1 MKWVTLWK
9 KQLVTL
15 RKDSW
20 PNKIMANLKD
30 IRDRI
35 KSVRSIQKVTKA
47 MKMVAAA
54 KMRKAQGRMEQARP
68 YTHRLTEVI
77 HHLLPDVDRELL
89 PLLDIREIQRVGYI
103 VVTSDRGLAGS
114 FNTNVLK
121 KAQQEIDEI
130 GKQNVDLFCIGKKA
144 RDHFKRRD
152 YNIVQSHIEFWNDL
166 DFPHSMKMGEGIIS
180 HFINSEVDEIHV
192 VYNEFVNVAT
202 QSIQSERLLP
212 LEYGDEDTMTH
223 IDRLYEPS
231 KEKLVRSLIPRH
243 LNIQMWKYLLESYA
257 SEQAARM
264 VAMENATDNAEDMIK
279 DLSLEF
285 NKARQAS
292 ITKEML
298 EIVGGAEALK

>member
-1 MKWVTLWK
+1 
-9 KQLVTL
+9 
-15 RKDSW
+15 
-20 PNKIMANLKD
+20 MANLKD

-35 KSVRSIQKVTKA
+35 KSVKSIQKVTKA

-54 KMRKAQGRMEQARP
+54 KMRKAQERMEQARP
-68 YTHRLTEVI
+68 YTSRLTEVI
-77 HHLLPDVDRELL
+77 DHLLPDVDRELL
-89 PLLDIREIQRVGYI
+89 PLLDIRKIKRVGYI

-114 FNTNVLK
+114 FNSNVLK

-130 GKQNVDLFCIGKKA
+130 GKHNVDLFCIGKKA
-144 RDHFKRRD
+144 RDHFKHRD

-166 DFPHSMKMGEGIIS
+166 DFPHAMKMGEGIIS
-180 HFINSEVDEIHV
+180 HFINGEVDEIHV
-192 VYNEFVNVAT
+192 VYNEFVNIAT

-212 LEYGDEDTMTH
+212 LEYGAEDTITH
-223 IDRLYEPS
+223 VDRLYEPS

>member
-1 MKWVTLWK
+1 
-9 KQLVTL
+9 
-15 RKDSW
+15 
-20 PNKIMANLKD
+20 MANLKD

-35 KSVRSIQKVTKA
+35 KSVKSIQKVTKA

-54 KMRKAQGRMEQARP
+54 KFRKAQERMEQARP

-77 HHLLPDVDRELL
+77 HHLLPDIDRELL

-130 GKQNVDLFCIGKKA
+130 GKQKVDLFCIGKKA
-144 RDHFKRRD
+144 IDHFKRRN

-166 DFPHSMKMGEGIIS
+166 DFPHAMKMSEGIIS
-180 HFINSEVDEIHV
+180 HFINGEVDEIHV
-192 VYNEFVNVAT
+192 VYNEFVNIAT

-212 LEYGDEDTMTH
+212 LEYDDKDRIAH
-223 IDRLYEPS
+223 VDRLYEPS

-264 VAMENATDNAEDMIK
+264 VAMENATENAEDMIK

-298 EIVGGAEALK
+298 EIVSGAEALK